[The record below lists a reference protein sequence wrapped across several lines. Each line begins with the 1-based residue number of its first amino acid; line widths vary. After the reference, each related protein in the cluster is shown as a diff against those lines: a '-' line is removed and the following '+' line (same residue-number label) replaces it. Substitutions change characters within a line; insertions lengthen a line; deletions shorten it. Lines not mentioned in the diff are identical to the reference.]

1 MPAVNRRK
9 FIQSSAATVAALTQA
24 RPLTLLAAEQPAA
37 LTVAGNSVAGK
48 DARLIVH
55 VAEPPVLETPPAL
68 LAGQQITPTSLF
80 FVRNCQPTPEVK
92 GVDPLAAWQVE
103 IAGLVNRPQSFT
115 GKVLRA
121 LPKRQVEMVVQCSGN
136 GRAIFSEAAKTE
148 GSRWLRGGMA
158 NVRFAGARLSD
169 LLNHLGIKPD
179 AKAKYLAAEGRDNPK
194 PGKADFEHSLPLD
207 EVLEKSLLV
216 WELNGE
222 SLPAVHGGP
231 LRLVTPG
238 FYGTMHVKWVGKL
251 RFEDHETTN
260 DYQVTS
266 YRTPREVLKP
276 GTALETNLDNS
287 KPHWRMRLKSV
298 VLSPAPGE
306 RVPAG
311 KVQIAGVAFNDGE
324 ARIDS
329 VLISTDRGQS
339 WQQARLETPDSPY
352 AWYQWQAALELST
365 GNHEVWARA
374 VDALGRTQPSDGN
387 IFWNP
392 KGYTWNGVEKIKLTA
407 T

>member
-9 FIQSSAATVAALTQA
+9 FIQNSAVTVAAFAQVSQF
-24 RPLTLLAAEQPAA
+24 TLLAGQQPAA
-37 LTVAGNSVAGK
+37 STVAGNTIAGK

-68 LAGQQITPTSLF
+68 LAGHQITPASLF
-80 FVRNCQPTPEVK
+80 FVRNCQPTPEAS
-92 GVDPLAAWQVE
+92 GADPLAAWQVE
-103 IAGLVNRPQSFT
+103 IAGLINRPQSFT

-121 LPKRQVEMVVQCSGN
+121 LPKQEVEMVVQCSGN
-136 GRAIFSEAAKTE
+136 GRALFSEAAETE
-148 GSRWLRGGMA
+148 GSQWLRGGMA
-158 NVRFAGARLSD
+158 NVRFGGARLSD
-169 LLNHLGIKPD
+169 VLNHLGVKPD
-179 AKAKYLAAEGRDNPK
+179 PKAKYLAAEGRDNPQ

-222 SLPAVHGGP
+222 PLTPVHGGP

-238 FYGTMHVKWVGKL
+238 FYGTMHVKWIGRL

-266 YRTPREVLKP
+266 YRIPREVLKP
-276 GTALETNLDNS
+276 GTKFETNLENS
-287 KPHWRMRLKSV
+287 EPHWRMRLKSV
-298 VLSPAPGE
+298 VLTPAPGE

-311 KVQIAGVAFNDGE
+311 RVKLHGVAFNDGE

-329 VLISTDRGQS
+329 VLISADRGVT
-339 WQQARLETPDSPY
+339 WQQARLDVPESPY
-352 AWYQWQAALELST
+352 AWYQWQAALELPH
-365 GNHEVWARA
+365 GEHEVWARA
-374 VDALGRTQPSDGN
+374 VDALGRTQPLDGS

-392 KGYTWNGVEKIKLTA
+392 KGYTWNGVEKIKLA
-407 T
+407 VV